1 MVSILS
7 WKPAIAESAEGN
19 MKSTTH
25 PKGIQTPTAQ
35 TTAGGENRQ
44 AAHKRPITEA
54 IVWGLGFV
62 ILIIASVSVHAHPGP
77 WPVELA
83 FTRTVQGLPYWPW
96 IPPILDFIG
105 TFDNPTPTGIV
116 LGIVFTGILLM
127 GWYRQ
132 AIFLALTVGIGNA
145 MNAFIGDYV
154 VRPRPTLALVH
165 VDVSLKYNS
174 FPSGHCC
181 HVMLFY
187 GFLLYLSFTR
197 PVRRW
202 RYRWALV
209 PLQVFAALNSLLI
222 GFSRVY
228 EGEHW
233 LFDVLSGYLS
243 GALWLVLF
251 ICLYQW
257 TTSVLDRRHAKR
269 AGFTFLEMDEFER

>member
-1 MVSILS
+1 MRRSI
-7 WKPAIAESAEGN
+7 AI
-19 MKSTTH
+19 KL
-25 PKGIQTPTAQ
+25 
-35 TTAGGENRQ
+35 
-44 AAHKRPITEA
+44 
-54 IVWGLGFV
+54 WLLGLLALAV
-62 ILIIASVSVHAHPGP
+62 ASMLVHNHPGP

-83 FTRTVQGLPYWPW
+83 FTRTVQSLPYWPW
-96 IPPILDFIG
+96 IPLILDFIG

-116 LGIVFTGILLM
+116 LGIVFTAILLI
-127 GWYRQ
+127 GSYRQ

-145 MNAFIGDYV
+145 MNALIGDYV
-154 VRPRPTLALVH
+154 VRPRPTPALVH

-187 GFLLYLSFTR
+187 GFLLYLSFMR
-197 PVRRW
+197 SVRAW
-202 RYRWALV
+202 PYRWALI
-209 PLQVFAALNSLLI
+209 PLQVFTALNILLI

-243 GALWLVLF
+243 GAHWLVVF

-269 AGFTFLEMDEFER
+269 AGFTFLKMDEFER